1 MTDLNFNLISY
12 HPVLEN
18 TDLERTRTI
27 SKHFYLFKSTSS
39 TYIKPALYKP
49 VHPNFIQKASPH
61 FPMWHGLTGRWGLVS
76 YQCSCRHRSLQ
87 WRRGSWSRS
96 QPTQTCCPEDAM
108 TGPDTWRAC
117 WRFPQPESLL
127 AARSP
132 AGRKRRKWTAAGYS
146 IMIYLQNTNVNDIRI
161 LRANTQDLILNILQL
176 PWAQSPHKQ
185 WEFHRLSQ
193 RVSNSSFGWK
203 EIKNVKN

>member
-61 FPMWHGLTGRWGLVS
+61 FPM
-76 YQCSCRHRSLQ
+76 
-87 WRRGSWSRS
+87 
-96 QPTQTCCPEDAM
+96 
-108 TGPDTWRAC
+108 
-117 WRFPQPESLL
+117 
-127 AARSP
+127 
-132 AGRKRRKWTAAGYS
+132 
-146 IMIYLQNTNVNDIRI
+146 
-161 LRANTQDLILNILQL
+161 
-176 PWAQSPHKQ
+176 
-185 WEFHRLSQ
+185 
-193 RVSNSSFGWK
+193 
-203 EIKNVKN
+203 